1 MVCEYRLVVSI
12 DRVSLKGRFYTFK
25 QTEDKKRKS
34 GKTCVCVC
42 VSVVNGVVVSTSVVG
57 NSSGGTGLGGSGVS
71 TGPSAAVAQILSQA
85 AARADS
91 RAITSPP
98 QENFDLS
105 RGPQTPTEDPDNSY
119 DPCDPTESPE
129 LDNGHDDG
137 LLDDDDDDDDG
148 GVFNGLLTKEQNGNK
163 KSMGGVNS
171 NGLSN
176 NRYAH

>member
-1 MVCEYRLVVSI
+1 MHLNKQKIKSA
-12 DRVSLKGRFYTFK
+12 RVAKPG
-25 QTEDKKRKS
+25 
-34 GKTCVCVC
+34 C

-57 NSSGGTGLGGSGVS
+57 NSSGGPGLGGSGVS

-129 LDNGHDDG
+129 LDNGHDDDG
-137 LLDDDDDDDDG
+137 LLDDDDDDDDGG